1 MYKEILK
8 GVLPRRVVSSLSG
21 IKYRAHQRASE
32 RKRNSDVNRRS
43 KLFERSQY
51 YRPDLLERGFVDRR
65 DRAAHVPDSVYDR
78 VIASYNKAKS
88 LQPSAGPCFSPS
100 NEWLPIYESFIGE
113 VMSVMKAG
121 NRARLRE
128 IYGNFWRDPCS
139 TGLHGLPLD
148 MKKYYFS
155 GPIGDIAAK
164 LVLMDSI
171 HRYEL
176 WRSLVGK
183 SQSITDLA
191 APEIGNPYG
200 MYFDDTLVNCG
211 FYIPYYAQLI
221 GRLTR
226 SRGRRTVLELGGG
239 YGGLA
244 YFLLRTQANLTYLD
258 FDLPENMA
266 LTAHYLL
273 SAFPEKKILL
283 FGEAELGP
291 EVLGNYDAI
300 IQPSF
305 EIGKIANRSV
315 DLAFN
320 SYSLAEMSADTIRL
334 FISEF
339 MRVVKTY
346 ILHVNHNKVSRV
358 IADDFGID
366 PMKFDLLYKIPALWN
381 MGLNPDADECEYLY
395 KRISE

>member
-8 GVLPRRVVSSLSG
+8 AVLPRRVVSSLSG
-21 IKYRAHQRASE
+21 LRYRAHQVSSE
-32 RKRNSDVNRRS
+32 RKRNSAVNCRS
-43 KLFERSQY
+43 KLFERSCY
-51 YRPDLLERGFVDRR
+51 YRPDILERGFLDRR
-65 DRAAHVPDSVYDR
+65 DKAVHAPDSVYDR

-88 LQPSAGPCFSPS
+88 LQPGAGPCFSPS
-100 NEWLPIYESFIGE
+100 NEWLPIYESFMGE
-113 VMSVMKAG
+113 VMRVMKAE
-121 NRARLRE
+121 NRTRLRE
-128 IYGNFWRDPCS
+128 IYSNFWRDPCS

-148 MKKYYFS
+148 MHKYYFN
-155 GPIGDIAAK
+155 GPISDIAKK
-164 LVLMDSI
+164 LVLIDGV
-171 HRYEL
+171 HRHEL
-176 WRSLVGK
+176 WRGLVGK
-183 SQSITDLA
+183 SRPIAELA

-200 MYFDDTLVNCG
+200 MYFDDNLINCG
-211 FYIPYYAQLI
+211 FYLPYYAQLI

-226 SRGRRTVLELGGG
+226 SRSRRTVLEIGGG

-244 YFLLRTQANLTYLD
+244 YFLLRTQSNLTYVD

-266 LTAHYLL
+266 LAAFYLL

-291 EVLGNYDAI
+291 EALGIYDAI

-305 EIGKIANRSV
+305 EVGKIPDRSI

-320 SYSLAEMSADTIRL
+320 SYSLAEMSPDTIHL

-346 ILHVNHNKVSRV
+346 ILHVNHNKVSQV
-358 IADDFGID
+358 VADDFGID
-366 PMKFDLLYKIPALWN
+366 PEEFDLLYKVPALWT

-395 KRISE
+395 KRITD